1 MTALA
6 AISCALD
13 SNNLFANA
21 SSIYPSSV
29 KVHNPVKRAVANYFT
44 AGDVFLLFLLL
55 SLRFR
60 ARRREEKR
68 SSSPFESG
76 NFELGFRGV
85 CPGICVCALHKQM
98 TICFWGKH
106 SQARCPLD
114 TCPTYTLWQYSQRKL
129 WDHPEIHANT
139 RRRHDA

>member
-21 SSIYPSSV
+21 SSISPSSV

-44 AGDVFLLFLLL
+44 ADVFPVFVLFGLL

-60 ARRREEKR
+60 ARRREETS
-68 SSSPFESG
+68 SSSPFEG
-76 NFELGFRGV
+76 EL
-85 CPGICVCALHKQM
+85 
-98 TICFWGKH
+98 
-106 SQARCPLD
+106 
-114 TCPTYTLWQYSQRKL
+114 
-129 WDHPEIHANT
+129 
-139 RRRHDA
+139 